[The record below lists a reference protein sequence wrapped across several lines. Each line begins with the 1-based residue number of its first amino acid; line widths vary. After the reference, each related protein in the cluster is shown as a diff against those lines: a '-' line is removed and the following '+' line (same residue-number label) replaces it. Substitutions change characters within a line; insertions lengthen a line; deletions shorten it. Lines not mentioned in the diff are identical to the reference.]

1 MGCFLYRLFECL
13 YEDVKNNK
21 LNVIVDSTNQMPV
34 ENPDIVID
42 KEEAV
47 KILVDGTDIAGGS
60 NSSTEEPKEPTEDP
74 VDPQTPTED
83 PVEPQDPTEEPGE

>member
-1 MGCFLYRLFECL
+1 MFI
-13 YEDVKNNK
+13 YEKNNK
-21 LNVIVDSTNQMPV
+21 LNIVVDATNQMPV

-60 NSSTEEPKEPTEDP
+60 NSSTEESKDTTEEP
-74 VDPQTPTED
+74 VDPQTS
-83 PVEPQDPTEEPGE
+83 TEEPEE

>member
-1 MGCFLYRLFECL
+1 MFI
-13 YEDVKNNK
+13 YEKNNK
-21 LNVIVDSTNQMPV
+21 LNVVVDATNQMPV

-60 NSSTEEPKEPTEDP
+60 DSGTKDTEEPK
-74 VDPQTPTED
+74 
-83 PVEPQDPTEEPGE
+83 DPTEEPGE